1 MEDDL
6 GLAGLVEELFSDLL
20 FSRLSPFLTL
30 EKAASS
36 ILLLGLEALLDR
48 EERLVELS
56 EFSPVEDTRER
67 SLVTFLLRL
76 DIEV

>member
-1 MEDDL
+1 LEDDL

-56 EFSPVEDTRER
+56 EFSPAEDT
-67 SLVTFLLRL
+67 
-76 DIEV
+76 

>member
-1 MEDDL
+1 LEDDL
-6 GLAGLVEELFSDLL
+6 GLAGLVEELFSDLV

-56 EFSPVEDTRER
+56 EFSPVEDT
-67 SLVTFLLRL
+67 
-76 DIEV
+76 

>member
-1 MEDDL
+1 MEDAL
-6 GLAGLVEELFSDLL
+6 GLAGFVEELFSDLL

-36 ILLLGLEALLDR
+36 ILLLGLEALLDP
-48 EERLVELS
+48 EERLVEIS
-56 EFSPVEDTRER
+56 EFRLVEDTFER

>member
-1 MEDDL
+1 LEDDL

-56 EFSPVEDTRER
+56 EFSPVEDT
-67 SLVTFLLRL
+67 
-76 DIEV
+76 